1 MISNEEHSRNLVNL
15 DLVKRYMEELNFAT
29 HLVEKSEETP
39 LNMLLVNV
47 GETYNKQ
54 DRILNFN
61 YIPLPEGM
69 VNSVELLQITSVI
82 PAVYKKENE
91 NLLRKLL
98 LEINTKLAVGNFIL
112 GDNETVMF
120 RYIYVTPKLDVIR
133 KEELKE
139 TTMLCVYMLEIFTET
154 IEKVSSGEL
163 ALADALKSI
172 G

>member
-29 HLVEKSEETP
+29 HLVEKGEDTP

-47 GETYNKQ
+47 GKTYNEQ

-69 VNSVELLQITSVI
+69 VNAVELLQITSVI
-82 PAVYKKENE
+82 PAMYKKENE

-120 RYIYVTPKLDVIR
+120 RYIYITPKLDVIR

-139 TTMLCVYMLEIFTET
+139 ATMLCVYMLEIFTET

-163 ALADALKSI
+163 SLVDALKNI